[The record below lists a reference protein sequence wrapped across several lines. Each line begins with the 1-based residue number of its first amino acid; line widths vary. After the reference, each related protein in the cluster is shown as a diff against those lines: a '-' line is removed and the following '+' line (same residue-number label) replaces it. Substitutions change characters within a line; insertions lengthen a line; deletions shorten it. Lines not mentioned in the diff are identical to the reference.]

1 MLVSYRQIIG
11 NDCKLAGHHNQ
22 GSSDHDKTIDNISPE
37 MDQRSESKAGCC
49 SSCFVKAGLKPT
61 LESIWSYLEMS
72 RKDMDMRKAFGR
84 KTWQRAVAKVAES
97 H

>member
-1 MLVSYRQIIG
+1 MSCMLVSYRQIIG

-61 LESIWSYLEMS
+61 LESI
-72 RKDMDMRKAFGR
+72 
-84 KTWQRAVAKVAES
+84 
-97 H
+97 